1 MKTSGKSWAKYID
14 KSIKAKKSG
23 WRTSSETGERYYED
37 RPNHSDVSR
46 KDKYAKGGL
55 VQGDVFKVTQPNHT
69 ATNEKYTFVRMD
81 GDVIIAKKYPN
92 LKGES
97 RMVQVVDIDENGV
110 EKVSKEE
117 LNKGAKFRVERN
129 IMLRKAGEDYYA
141 KGGEVKLDADFYEK
155 LQKAEMNWTKDNGKE
170 YNRLM
175 AIKNKAEEGKY
186 SNKKMAKGGGVLS
199 KYTITFK
206 NSKGEKEY
214 HSTEANSKSEALKVG
229 KFLEKQNNQ
238 FSKGGFKAV
247 SVEEKMAKG
256 GKTKKAKEPM
266 IVRSY
271 FEDEA
276 IDYGKGGAISVGDKV
291 KITSSN
297 KTMVV
302 KNISKGKKGYVEF
315 SGSEGTYLIGDLEK
329 FELGGMTSGYC
340 YSIGGL

>member
-46 KDKYAKGGL
+46 KDKYEDGG
-55 VQGDVFKVTQPNHT
+55 
-69 ATNEKYTFVRMD
+69 M
-81 GDVIIAKKYPN
+81 
-92 LKGES
+92 
-97 RMVQVVDIDENGV
+97 M
-110 EKVSKEE
+110 
-117 LNKGAKFRVERN
+117 
-129 IMLRKAGEDYYA
+129 A

-186 SNKKMAKGGGVLS
+186 SNK
-199 KYTITFK
+199 
-206 NSKGEKEY
+206 
-214 HSTEANSKSEALKVG
+214 
-229 KFLEKQNNQ
+229 
-238 FSKGGFKAV
+238 
-247 SVEEKMAKG
+247 KMAKG

-315 SGSEGTYLIGDLEK
+315 TGSEGTYLIGDLEK
-329 FELGGMTSGYC
+329 FELGGMTSEYC